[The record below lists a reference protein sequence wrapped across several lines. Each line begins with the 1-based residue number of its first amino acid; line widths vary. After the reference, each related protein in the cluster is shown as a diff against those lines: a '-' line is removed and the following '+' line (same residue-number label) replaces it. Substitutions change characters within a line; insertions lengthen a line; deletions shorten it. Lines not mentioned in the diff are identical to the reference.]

1 MTVNSKSSDDTLLNG
16 VPKHERLRAYLL
28 KELSGGRLKPG
39 DALPTELALATSAE
53 VSRNTVRHALA
64 ELERSGLIRRVRGSG
79 TFVHE
84 SAMER
89 LKSGLDIFAL
99 VIPDTRGGFYPSLQ
113 RGFHT
118 ASTERHNQ
126 VIVCDTDNDLFRQA
140 DSLLQ
145 LIDKKV
151 AGVAI
156 VPTTVPPTPAH
167 QLRPLHER
175 GIPIVFCHRRVEG
188 IHAPLISFS
197 ALEVGRMAG
206 RAMLKHGH
214 RNAAF
219 FAFQRAGLGSQYE
232 AGLREGLAGGGGK
245 LRDEFVRYDDSP
257 RLTTAHEDFLKANLE
272 QILRAK
278 NRPTAIFCPFDS
290 EAESVYLLLN
300 QMGIKVPNDI
310 SLISFGGTW
319 REGAL
324 MRRLSAVT
332 VDEEELGQNA
342 ARLLDQMRRRERPL
356 NDATEM
362 VMPLSWANGE
372 TLGPVSSKETLPA

>member
-1 MTVNSKSSDDTLLNG
+1 MVSDLVNNDLSLAG
-16 VPKHERLRAYLL
+16 IPKHERLRAYLL

-39 DALPTELALATSAE
+39 DALPTELALATSAD
-53 VSRNTVRHALA
+53 VSRNTVRQALA

-84 SAMER
+84 SAVER

-113 RGFHT
+113 RGFHG
-118 ASTERHNQ
+118 ASVQRQNQ

-145 LIDKKV
+145 LMDKKV

-188 IHAPLISFS
+188 IHAPLVSFS
-197 ALEVGRMAG
+197 AVEVGKMAA
-206 RAMLKHGH
+206 RAMLERGH
-214 RNAAF
+214 RRVAF

-232 AGLREGLAGGGGK
+232 TGFRDALSSGGGK
-245 LRDEFVRYDDSP
+245 LPDEFICYDYSL
-257 RLTTAHEDFLKANLE
+257 RVTAAHDDFLKLNLRR
-272 QILRAK
+272 ILDGEI
-278 NRPTAIFCPFDS
+278 RPTAIFCPFDS
-290 EAESVYLLLN
+290 EAESVYLLLA

-310 SLISFGGTW
+310 SLISFGGAW

-324 MRRLSAVT
+324 TRRLSAVT
-332 VDEEELGQNA
+332 VDEEELGQHA
-342 ARLLDQMRRRERPL
+342 VQLLDQMRRREKPL
-356 NDATEM
+356 NDSTEII
-362 VMPLSWANGE
+362 MPLSWAQGE
-372 TLGPVSSKETLPA
+372 TLGVVPRNNNVAS

>member
-1 MTVNSKSSDDTLLNG
+1 MIVHDKSSDDTSLNG

-232 AGLREGLAGGGGK
+232 AGLREGLAEGGGK

-257 RLTTAHEDFLKANLE
+257 KLTAAHEDFLKVNLE

-324 MRRLSAVT
+324 IRRLSAVT
-332 VDEEELGQNA
+332 VDEEELGQHA

-356 NDATEM
+356 NDATEI
-362 VMPLSWANGE
+362 VMPLSWASGE
-372 TLGPVSSKETLPA
+372 TLGPVSLKENLAA

>member
-1 MTVNSKSSDDTLLNG
+1 MTIAQKSNG
-16 VPKHERLRAYLL
+16 DGSLAGIPKHERLRAYLL
-28 KELSGGRLKPG
+28 KELNGGRLKAG
-39 DALPTELALATSAE
+39 DALPTEVALATSAE

-113 RGFHT
+113 RGFHS
-118 ASTERHNQ
+118 ASAGCHNQ
-126 VIVCDTDNDLFRQA
+126 VIICDTGNDLFRQA

-145 LIDKKV
+145 LIDTKV

-188 IHAPLISFS
+188 IRAPLVSFS

-206 RAMLKHGH
+206 RAMLKRGH
-214 RNAAF
+214 RRAAF

-232 AGLREGLAGGGGK
+232 SGLREGLSEGGGK
-245 LRDEFVRYDDSP
+245 LPVEFVRYDDSA
-257 RLTTAHEDFLKANLE
+257 RLTASHEDFLKANLE

-278 NRPTAIFCPFDS
+278 NRPTAIFSPFDS
-290 EAESVYLLLN
+290 EAESIYLLLA
-300 QMGIKVPNDI
+300 QMGVKVPHDI
-310 SLISFGGTW
+310 SVISFGGTW

-324 MRRLSAVT
+324 TRRLSAVT
-332 VDEEELGQNA
+332 VDEEELGQHA
-342 ARLLDQMRRRERPL
+342 VRLLEQMRRREKPL
-356 NDATEM
+356 NDATEIL
-362 VMPLSWANGE
+362 MPLSWAEGE
-372 TLGPVSSKETLPA
+372 TLGPCTTT